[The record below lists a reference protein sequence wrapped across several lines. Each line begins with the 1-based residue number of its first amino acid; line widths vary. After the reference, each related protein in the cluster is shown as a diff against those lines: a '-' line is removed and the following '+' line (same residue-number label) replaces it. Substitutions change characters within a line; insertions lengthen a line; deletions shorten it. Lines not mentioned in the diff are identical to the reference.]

1 MGRSHLYT
9 MHQAKIIVAQG
20 GARLGEKQYIS
31 IAHTSDG
38 DAVALGQQLSW
49 GLAVTAHH
57 LLIFLYRQHLFCPLF
72 ILLTAQP

>member
-31 IAHTSDG
+31 IAYTSDG
-38 DAVALGQQLSW
+38 DAVALSQQLSW
-49 GLAVTAHH
+49 GLAVTAYY

>member
-31 IAHTSDG
+31 IEEIRKYMGRYICRKETDRFRS
-38 DAVALGQQLSW
+38 
-49 GLAVTAHH
+49 
-57 LLIFLYRQHLFCPLF
+57 
-72 ILLTAQP
+72 